1 MLDTHYVSAEGLQA
15 LKDELENRVK
25 VLRREISEKIGTAKD
40 QGDISEN
47 FEYDTAKEEQ
57 AHNEARIIVLRE
69 MISRAVVTEKSDD
82 TSSIQIG
89 SSFVV
94 STDSGEEKEFSL
106 VGSTEANPMEGK
118 ISNDSP
124 LGRNFFGKKPGDTVE
139 ISIPAGTI
147 SYTIK
152 SIS

>member
-1 MLDTHYVSAEGLQA
+1 MLSTHYVSAEGLQA
-15 LKDELENRVK
+15 LKDELEHRTK

-69 MISRAVVTEKSDD
+69 MISRAVVTEKSSDN
-82 TSSIQIG
+82 SAIAIG
-89 SSFVV
+89 STFVV
-94 STDSGEEKEFSL
+94 STDGGEEKTFSL

-124 LGRNFFGKKPGDTVE
+124 LGTNFFGKSVGDKVE
-139 ISIPAGTI
+139 ITIPAGTI
-147 SYTIK
+147 TYTIK
-152 SIS
+152 TIS